1 MTDDAGPPP
10 AEVIDVLVVEDS
22 RVQSEALRLGLERR
36 GYRVRVAADG
46 AEGLVAV
53 REQAPDLI
61 ITDIDMPNMDG
72 YQMCEEIKNDSQ
84 LRSIP
89 VILLTSLGEPEDIFR
104 GLEVRADNYLTK
116 PFDEEILD
124 SRIEHVLANRQ
135 LRSRHRAKRGVEVIY
150 SRRRRRIDSDR
161 EQILD
166 LLMSSLDNAMH
177 RYAHLESRVEEL
189 EAERRQL
196 IEEVNRLRTPP
207 DEIS

>member
-72 YQMCEEIKNDSQ
+72 YQLCEEIKNDSQ

-116 PFDEEILD
+116 PFEEL
-124 SRIEHVLANRQ
+124 
-135 LRSRHRAKRGVEVIY
+135 
-150 SRRRRRIDSDR
+150 
-161 EQILD
+161 
-166 LLMSSLDNAMH
+166 
-177 RYAHLESRVEEL
+177 EEL
-189 EAERRQL
+189 EAETAL
-196 IEEVNRLRTPP
+196 ELLTKGAKTKEIEVVVKKYDFGSLVESIGGKANSAEKAWIYFLNGESATQGADQYKLVDGDVIEWKYIKP
-207 DEIS
+207 IF